1 MGTTDAVRLALSTA
15 YVQKLLQI
23 KARQLASRPEF
34 RYSDRADIEHD
45 LIAHVLQQAGKY
57 DPARACVNTFIIHVV
72 ETAVAMEIRKRG
84 RLKRA
89 AGYHAASLEDTFPPD
104 EDEGEATLGEFVS
117 ESDLR
122 RRCGG
127 FVHDPRADSG
137 LSVDVAGAMAGL
149 TPRQREIA
157 KRLVEAKEATIARE
171 MGISRRRVRSDVLAI
186 RKHFRQAGLVDL

>member
-1 MGTTDAVRLALSTA
+1 MGTTDAVRLALSTT

-23 KARQLASRPEF
+23 RARQLSSRPEF
-34 RYSDRADIEHD
+34 RYSERADIEHD
-45 LIAHVLQQAGKY
+45 LIAHLLEQASKY
-57 DPARACVNTFIIHVV
+57 DPARACVNTFVSCVV

-84 RLKRA
+84 RVKRA
-89 AGYHAASLEDTFPPD
+89 AGYHAASLEDTFHPE
-104 EDEGEATLGEFVS
+104 EDEGQATLGEFVS

-149 TPRQREIA
+149 TPRQREVA
-157 KRLVEAKEATIARE
+157 KRLIEARETTIARE
-171 MGISRRRVRSDVLAI
+171 MGISRREVRKDVLAI
-186 RKHFRQAGLVDL
+186 CKRFRQAGLTDS